1 MLVDFGAGVTQQ
13 VFRPNFVKDE
23 DQEVAACIERNP
35 APLWRI
41 TVLGE
46 VVLDC
51 SAGAYVDW
59 NLIYILRTAQEL
71 IERVDR

>member
-13 VFRPNFVKDE
+13 VFRANFVKDE
-23 DQEVAACIERNP
+23 DQEVAACFERNP

-46 VVLDC
+46 VVLNC